1 MSERVKLT
9 EHYQRIKPKTII
21 DYQINWQ
28 KSTEKRKKK
37 KEEEKVKT
45 QIMEREIF
53 GGKGKGFFTWKKNQ

>member
-9 EHYQRIKPKTII
+9 EHFQRIKPKTII

-37 KEEEKVKT
+37 K
-45 QIMEREIF
+45 
-53 GGKGKGFFTWKKNQ
+53 KKKKKKRKKKK